1 MKKPGSALRRTGLL
15 TVKKIFKKNVIS
27 ESCLTASLPGLYE
40 PLISLLK

>member
-1 MKKPGSALRRTGLL
+1 MKKPGSAQYRTGLL

-27 ESCLTASLPGLYE
+27 ESCLAASFPGLYE